1 VKKVTT
7 HEAKTH
13 LSRLLAS
20 VESGEEVIV
29 CKGRQPVAK
38 LVPYRPIKNKRP
50 AVGTRTSKPVKYA
63 SDCFEPLSGRELE
76 ELGFG

>member
-29 CKGRQPVAK
+29 CRGQQPVAK
-38 LVPYRPIKNKRP
+38 LVPYRPLKNKRP
-50 AVGTRTSKPVKYA
+50 TVGTRTSKPVKYA
-63 SDCFEPLSGRELE
+63 PDCFEPLTDQEQE